1 MIHLFYMYLVYD
13 IILNQYCQVYQHAKI
28 SIDFST
34 HHLVSSFWNT
44 GLCLPYPIM
53 GCFKSNFIL
62 VGKRRRR
69 RVIATCEL
77 KSADLHITSK
87 GIQALNNNT
96 FINHYV
102 ANKELYMSHIW
113 YNYIYWKVVLQSAY
127 FEICKNVYM
136 TK

>member
-1 MIHLFYMYLVYD
+1 MNDTSILHVLSLRTNSITMYWYNFES
-13 IILNQYCQVYQHAKI
+13 ILPSLPTRQNINRFPA
-28 SIDFST
+28 

-87 GIQALNNNT
+87 GIQALNT
-96 FINHYV
+96 SIFINQ
-102 ANKELYMSHIW
+102 NISII
-113 YNYIYWKVVLQSAY
+113 IYL
-127 FEICKNVYM
+127 IKNGILARFYRIVFLVR
-136 TK
+136 